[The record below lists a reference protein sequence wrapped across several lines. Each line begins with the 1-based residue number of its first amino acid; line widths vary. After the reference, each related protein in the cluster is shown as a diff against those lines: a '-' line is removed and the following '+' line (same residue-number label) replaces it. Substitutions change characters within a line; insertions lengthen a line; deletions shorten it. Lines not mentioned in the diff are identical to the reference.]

1 VDTWS
6 LGILT
11 YEMVTGYSPFV
22 GCESEIMEKIKTYK
36 NMTQIKEK
44 LIENKV
50 SENLVDLLD
59 KILICDTN
67 KRLHI
72 EEVVKHPWIINN
84 ISK

>member
-1 VDTWS
+1 
-6 LGILT
+6 
-11 YEMVTGYSPFV
+11 MVTGYSPFV

-50 SENLVDLLD
+50 SEHLVDLLD

-67 KRLHI
+67 KRLPI

-84 ISK
+84 ISR

>member
-1 VDTWS
+1 
-6 LGILT
+6 
-11 YEMVTGYSPFV
+11 MVTGYSPFV